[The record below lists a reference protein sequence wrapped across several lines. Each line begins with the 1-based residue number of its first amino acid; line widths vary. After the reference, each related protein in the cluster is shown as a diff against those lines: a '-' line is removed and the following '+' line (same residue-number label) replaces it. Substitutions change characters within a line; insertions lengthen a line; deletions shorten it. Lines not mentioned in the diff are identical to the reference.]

1 MTEYLLNLFDPA
13 VQSDPYGSYAEM
25 RELGSVLWNPL
36 MSAWMVW
43 PYDDVLGILK
53 DPDTYSSA
61 TMRQRG
67 LEQARAR
74 GETEDNFGAPTML
87 NSDPPD
93 HDRYRG
99 VVARAFT
106 PRAVTAQ
113 EPTLRRLAQELV
125 QPLSRG
131 DSVEIV
137 RLLSSPLPVLAI
149 AAMLGVENTDI
160 DSFREWSDAF
170 VTAGDLPTEEEVVRS
185 RDASSSL
192 RAYFDAEIGRRR
204 GGGGGDDLL
213 ARLVE
218 ANEGGVLDDAEL
230 LASCV
235 LLLVAGNETTTNLIG
250 NGALALMHNPAQLEM
265 LRREPAMLP
274 RAIEEMLRYDG
285 PVQSTARFP
294 KSAVKLV
301 DAEIPAGSIVV
312 VVIAAANRDPAQFPD
327 PERFD
332 ITRDPNDHLA
342 FGEGIHFCIG
352 APLARME
359 ANIAFSAM
367 FERFARLRLRDPDA
381 KLNYKGSYF
390 LRGLDSLK
398 VALD

>member
-1 MTEYLLNLFDPA
+1 
-13 VQSDPYGSYAEM
+13 
-25 RELGSVLWNPL
+25 
-36 MSAWMVW
+36 MV
-43 PYDDVLGILK
+43 
-53 DPDTYSSA
+53 
-61 TMRQRG
+61 
-67 LEQARAR
+67 EQAYYFNPWDPEFRANPYPHYPALLAGPPR
-74 GETEDNFGAPTML
+74 VTILPGAPFALVARYRDAITVLRDHANFSSVGPPPPPDQYQGPFAGSKNVL

-93 HDRYRG
+93 HTRLRRLVSRD
-99 VVARAFT
+99 FT
-106 PRAVTAQ
+106 PRRIREL
-113 EPTLRRLAQELV
+113 EPRIREIARTLVDKAAMRGEFDVMADLAN
-125 QPLSRG
+125 
-131 DSVEIV
+131 I
-137 RLLSSPLPVLAI
+137 LPVMVI
-149 AAMLGVENTDI
+149 AEMLGVPADKSAMFK
-160 DSFREWSDAF
+160 DWSDRIIA
-170 VTAGDLPTEEEVVRS
+170 AGNTIPGAPPPAEAVQALEALAE
-185 RDASSSL
+185 
-192 RAYFDAEIGRRR
+192 YFGGEIERRR
-204 GGGGGDDLL
+204 RHPGADLVSALVAAHDDS
-213 ARLVE
+213 
-218 ANEGGVLDDAEL
+218 DALSAGEL
-230 LASCV
+230 LSFV
-235 LLLVAGNETTTNLIG
+235 SLLLIAGNETTTNLIG

-398 VALD
+398 AALD

>member
-235 LLLVAGNETTTNLIG
+235 LLLVAGNETTTNLIT
-250 NGALALMHNPAQLEM
+250 NMTLALARHPDQRDRLVKEPELMAG
-265 LRREPAMLP
+265 AV
-274 RAIEEMLRYDG
+274 EETLRYDG
-285 PVQSTARFP
+285 PVHWTIR
-294 KSAVKLV
+294 SATRDVQIA
-301 DAEIPAGSIVV
+301 DQP
-312 VVIAAANRDPAQFPD
+312 IAAGENILVMVAGANRDPSHFPD
-327 PERFD
+327 PDTYD
-332 ITRDPNDHLA
+332 ITRGASHHLG
-342 FGEGIHFCIG
+342 FGHGIHFCLG
-352 APLARME
+352 STLARLESRLAME
-359 ANIAFSAM
+359 ALLQAAP
-367 FERFARLRLRDPDA
+367 RYRLAPGAEPLEYSRSNLRSPRHLA
-381 KLNYKGSYF
+381 IEC
-390 LRGLDSLK
+390 
-398 VALD
+398 V

>member
-13 VQSDPYGSYAEM
+13 VQADPYSSYAEM
-25 RELGSVLWNPL
+25 RDLGPVLWNPL

-53 DPDTYSSA
+53 DQDTYSSA
-61 TMRQRG
+61 AMRQRG
-67 LEQARAR
+67 LEQARQR

-106 PRAVTAQ
+106 PRAVAAQ

-131 DSVEIV
+131 DSAEVV

-170 VTAGDLPTEEEVVRS
+170 VTIGDLPTEEEVLRS
-185 RDASSSL
+185 RDASRSL

-204 GGGGGDDLL
+204 VDGGGDDLL

-235 LLLVAGNETTTNLIG
+235 LLLVAGNETTTNLIT
-250 NGALALMHNPAQLEM
+250 NMTLALARHPDQRDRLAKEPELMAG
-265 LRREPAMLP
+265 AV
-274 RAIEEMLRYDG
+274 EETLRYDG
-285 PVQSTARFP
+285 PVHWTIR
-294 KSAVKLV
+294 SATQDVEIADQPISAGDNILV
-301 DAEIPAGSIVV
+301 LV
-312 VVIAAANRDPAQFPD
+312 AAANRDPSRFPD
-327 PERFD
+327 SDTYD
-332 ITRDPNDHLA
+332 ITREASHHLG
-342 FGEGIHFCIG
+342 FGHGIHFCLG
-352 APLARME
+352 STLARLESRLAME
-359 ANIAFSAM
+359 ALLETAP
-367 FERFARLRLRDPDA
+367 RYRLASDAEPLDYSRSNLRSPRRLA
-381 KLNYKGSYF
+381 IESM
-390 LRGLDSLK
+390 
-398 VALD
+398 